1 MKILV
6 IENQP
11 IELKLA
17 GLVLEAAGFTVN
29 GIDAAEQSFASIKA
43 DRPQLILLD
52 MGLPGMDG
60 LALVRLLKAD
70 PETCAIHVV
79 AVTSYPEKFSRAKAL
94 EAGCDGYLLKPISTR
109 TLPQELSDLVDRGTR
124 EEP

>member
-6 IENQP
+6 IEDQP

-17 GLVLEAAGFTVN
+17 GRVLEAAGFTVN
-29 GIDAAEQSFASIKA
+29 GIDGAEQAFASIKA

-60 LALVRLLKAD
+60 LALVRKLKAD
-70 PETCAIHVV
+70 PETRGIHVV
-79 AVTSYPEKFSRAKAL
+79 AITAYPERFSQAKAM

-109 TLPQELSDLVDRGTR
+109 TLGQELRAVVGRGTR
-124 EEP
+124 DEP

>member
-1 MKILV
+1 MRILV
-6 IENQP
+6 IEDQP
-11 IELKLA
+11 IELKLV
-17 GLVLEAAGFTVN
+17 GRVLEAAGFTVN
-29 GIDAAEQSFASIKA
+29 GIDAAEQAFASIKA

-70 PETCAIHVV
+70 PETASIHVV
-79 AVTSYPEKFSRAKAL
+79 AITAYPEKFSSAKAL

-109 TLPQELSDLVDRGTR
+109 TLPQELRDVVERGTR
-124 EEP
+124 DEP

>member
-6 IENQP
+6 IEDQP
-11 IELKLA
+11 IELKLV
-17 GLVLEAAGFTVN
+17 GRVLEAAGFTVN
-29 GIDAAEQSFASIKA
+29 GIDAAEQAFASIKA

-70 PETCAIHVV
+70 PETASIHVV
-79 AVTSYPEKFSRAKAL
+79 GITAYPEKFSNAKAL

-109 TLPQELSDLVDRGTR
+109 ALPQILSDVVDRGTR
-124 EEP
+124 DEP

>member
-6 IENQP
+6 IEDQP

-17 GLVLEAAGFTVN
+17 GRVLEAAGFTVN
-29 GIDAAEQSFASIKA
+29 SIDAAEQAFASIKA

-60 LALVRLLKAD
+60 LALVRRLKAD
-70 PETCAIHVV
+70 PETRGIHVV
-79 AVTSYPEKFSRAKAL
+79 AITAYPERFSRAKAM

-109 TLPQELSDLVDRGTR
+109 TLPQVLSDVAGRGTR
-124 EEP
+124 DEP

>member
-6 IENQP
+6 IEDQP

-17 GLVLEAAGFTVN
+17 GRVLEAAGFTVN
-29 GIDAAEQSFASIKA
+29 GIDAAEQAFASIKD
-43 DRPQLILLD
+43 DRPDLILLD

-60 LALVRLLKAD
+60 LALLKRLKAD
-70 PETCAIHVV
+70 PETRGILIV
-79 AVTSYPEKFSRAKAL
+79 AVTAYPERFSQAKAV

-109 TLPQELSDLVDRGTR
+109 TLPQQLSDVAGRGTR
-124 EEP
+124 DQQ

>member
-6 IENQP
+6 IEDQP

-17 GLVLEAAGFTVN
+17 GRVLEAAGFTVN
-29 GIDAAEQSFASIKA
+29 SIDAAEEAFASIKA

-60 LALVRLLKAD
+60 LALVRKLKAD
-70 PETCAIHVV
+70 PETRGIHVV
-79 AVTSYPEKFSRAKAL
+79 AITSYPEKFSQAEAM
-94 EAGCDGYLLKPISTR
+94 EAGCDGYLSKPISTR
-109 TLPQELSDLVDRGTR
+109 KLPQQLSDVAGRGTR
-124 EEP
+124 DEP

>member
-6 IENQP
+6 IEDQP

-17 GLVLEAAGFTVN
+17 GRVLEAAGFTVN
-29 GIDAAEQSFASIKA
+29 SVEAAEQAFASIKK

-60 LALVRLLKAD
+60 LALVKRLKAD
-70 PETCAIHVV
+70 PETRAIHIV
-79 AVTSYPEKFSRAKAL
+79 AITAYPEKFSRAQSM

-109 TLPQELSDLVDRGTR
+109 ALPQILCDVVERGTKD
-124 EEP
+124 EP

>member
-6 IENQP
+6 IEDQP

-17 GLVLEAAGFTVN
+17 GRVLEAAGFTVN
-29 GIDAAEQSFASIKA
+29 SIDAAEQAFASIKA

-60 LALVRLLKAD
+60 LALVLRLKAD
-70 PETCAIHVV
+70 PETREIHVV
-79 AVTSYPEKFSRAKAL
+79 AITAHPERFSRAKAM

-109 TLPQELSDLVDRGTR
+109 NLPQQLSDVLDRATR
-124 EEP
+124 DEP

>member
-6 IENQP
+6 IEDQP

-17 GLVLEAAGFTVN
+17 GRVLEAAGFTVN
-29 GIDAAEQSFASIKA
+29 GIDAAEEAFASIKA

-60 LALVRLLKAD
+60 LALVRKLKAD
-70 PETCAIHVV
+70 PETRGIHVV
-79 AVTSYPEKFSRAKAL
+79 ATTANPERFPRAKAL
-94 EAGCDGYLLKPISTR
+94 EAGCDGYLLKPMSTR
-109 TLPQELSDLVDRGTR
+109 TLPQELRDVAGRGTR
-124 EEP
+124 DEP